1 MRTDTGQ
8 IAVIQKMADILD
20 LIANTD
26 GANVS
31 WISQQSGLPRTTVHR
46 ILQTLSTCDVLTPEY
61 RPGPRLIGWAHQA
74 LQKMDLREA
83 GSPVLEQLVQLFRE
97 TASIFVR
104 VGASRICIERLE
116 GVELLPHRIKI
127 GEPMPL
133 HVGSAGRILMAWL
146 DSSEQTKLWK
156 KSVALFGSATTE
168 NPLNWQDIRRTGWTA
183 SMGERDQVLSSL
195 SVPIFG
201 ASGEV
206 VGALSLSG
214 PKERL
219 SETRMRTIAP
229 KLHESAATIQQRM
242 NGLPVPHI
250 T

>member
-1 MRTDTGQ
+1 MRTDAGQ

-20 LIANTD
+20 LIAGAD

-46 ILQTLSTCDVLTPEY
+46 ILQTLSKCEVLTPEY

-74 LQKMDLREA
+74 LQKLDLREA
-83 GSPVLEQLVQLFRE
+83 SAPVLKHLVQLFRE

-146 DSSEQTKLWK
+146 DSSEQTKLRK
-156 KSVALFGSATTE
+156 ESVNLFGSTTTE
-168 NPLNWQDIRRTGWTA
+168 NSPNLQDIRREGWTA
-183 SMGERDQVLSSL
+183 SMGERDQALSSL

-201 ASGEV
+201 VNGEV

-214 PKERL
+214 PKEHL
-219 SETRMRTIAP
+219 SEARMRTITPA
-229 KLHESAATIQQRM
+229 LQEGADTIHRRM
-242 NGLPVPHI
+242 NGLSVLHI

>member
-1 MRTDTGQ
+1 MRTDAGQ
-8 IAVIQKMADILD
+8 VAVIQKMAEILD
-20 LIANTD
+20 LIAGTD
-26 GANVS
+26 GTNVS
-31 WISQQSGLPRTTVHR
+31 WISQQLGIPRTTVHR
-46 ILQTLSTCDVLTPEY
+46 ILQTLAACDVVTPEY
-61 RPGPRLIGWAHQA
+61 RPGPRLISWAHHA
-74 LQKMDLREA
+74 LQKLDLREA
-83 GSPVLEQLVQLFRE
+83 GAPVLENLVQLYRE

-146 DSSEQTKLWK
+146 DPSEQAHLREE
-156 KSVALFGSATTE
+156 SVSLFGSMVGDHS
-168 NPLNWQDIRRTGWTA
+168 LNWREIRREGWTA
-183 SMGERDQVLSSL
+183 SIGERDEALSSM

-201 ASGEV
+201 ANGEV

-219 SETRMRTIAP
+219 SEARMRTIAP
-229 KLHESAATIQQRM
+229 ELQEGADTIHRRM
-242 NGLPVPHI
+242 NGLPIPHI
-250 T
+250 K